1 MISRVFRAINNT
13 SVAEIRDSYSKSI
26 HNYEKYII
34 IQMETT
40 YQKLLGDSFYIS
52 GLELMED
59 NIQQCKIELNFVIG
73 NKEELC
79 RISNLLRRVE
89 EVSTSNYQRRLYF
102 NERHE
107 SNATRCRILRE
118 KLLKMRLRLAAMVF
132 YPLIIAMKSI
142 MTYHTLLCVAESCK
156 LRNTGVYVLTE
167 VLLLILSNCNHSYFP
182 SITVFPTKWH
192 SQNIFYHPVIMLMEE
207 KIDDVMYWQRHISS
221 DTTFQVIRKIS
232 TDVFSNYEILYLEW
246 VIINMMH
253 TYIKW
258 NHRYKNQLREILSLN
273 GIGRI
278 IYSFLITEGNV
289 LSLMEKIPGNRKRKT
304 FN

>member
-132 YPLIIAMKSI
+132 YPLITAMKSI